1 VASLIA
7 DDPIALFGEWYAEAQ
22 ECGLKEPAAVALAT
36 ADASGIPSCR
46 MVLLKGFDAE
56 GFVFYTNL
64 GSQKAHELDANPNAA
79 LCFHWQP
86 LERQVRVQGAVALV
100 SEAEADAYFAT
111 RHRESRIG
119 AYASKQSQPMSGRHD
134 LEKRVARYVAQFAMG
149 EIPRP
154 PFWSG
159 YRIVPRRI
167 EFWAARP
174 FRLHDRVAYVREEAG
189 WRHERLYP

>member
-22 ECGLKEPAAVALAT
+22 GCGLKEPAAVALAT
-36 ADASGIPSCR
+36 ADASGAPSCR

-64 GSQKAHELDANPNAA
+64 GSQKAQELTANPNAA

-86 LERQVRVQGAVALV
+86 LERQVRVQGSVVPV

-119 AYASKQSQPMSGRHD
+119 AYASKQSQVMEGRHD
-134 LEKRVARYVAQFAMG
+134 LEGRVARYVARFAVG
-149 EIPRP
+149 DIPRP
-154 PFWSG
+154 SFWSG
-159 YRIVPRRI
+159 FRIVPRRI

-174 FRLHDRVAYVREEAG
+174 FRLHDRVAYVREGDG
-189 WRHERLYP
+189 WRHDRLYP